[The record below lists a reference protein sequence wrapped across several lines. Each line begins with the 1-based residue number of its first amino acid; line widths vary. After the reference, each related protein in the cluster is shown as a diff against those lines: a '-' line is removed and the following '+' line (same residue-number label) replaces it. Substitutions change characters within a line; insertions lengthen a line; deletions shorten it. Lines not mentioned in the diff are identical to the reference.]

1 MNKTQSR
8 PRKSLNKTLK
18 QKLHSFF
25 CNRELCCE
33 NEIDKDI
40 LIRKIIWKYKKMAK
54 SLNDED
60 EYLSYLNNDIL
71 IFIGYRNE
79 LEKNNDTE
87 GVKLWDELDSRMFKN
102 GKLSKKKIVKLLKK
116 VPLFYLL
123 SFLGLASYKNKKI

>member
-1 MNKTQSR
+1 
-8 PRKSLNKTLK
+8 
-18 QKLHSFF
+18 
-25 CNRELCCE
+25 
-33 NEIDKDI
+33 
-40 LIRKIIWKYKKMAK
+40 MAK